1 LQQSGDWQVV
11 RPGGHLRWVVCAMLF
26 FATTKNYMDRQVL
39 GILAVQLQSRIG
51 WTEAQYGYIISAFQ
65 AAYAVGMLFAGWF
78 MDRGGTRLGYALMML
93 VWSLASAAH
102 ALVSSVLGFGIC
114 RVLLGLGE
122 GGNFPA
128 AIKTTA
134 EWFPHKERSLATG
147 ILNAGAN
154 VGAIAAAL
162 LVPWIDVR
170 YGWRA
175 VFLFTGVLGLLWLLW
190 WWTGYRAPERQPRL
204 SQQEYAY
211 IRAGQA
217 ADDVE
222 STEPAPAW
230 RRLLAQRQMWGYAT
244 AKFLTDPVWWFY
256 LYWLP
261 KLFASRYHV
270 NLTHLGAPLIAI
282 YLVSDVG
289 SVAGGWLPACL
300 LRWGVRPARARLGSM
315 LLAACCVLPVLF
327 AADMLHEWAAVAVL
341 SVAAAGHQAWSAN
354 LYTTAPDMFP
364 SAAVGSVTGLGG
376 AAGALGG
383 VLMAT
388 AAGQVLQW
396 TGSYVPLFVYAGTAY
411 LIALGLLALTTRGL
425 QRVPE
430 QALISAGKVARK

>member
-1 LQQSGDWQVV
+1 
-11 RPGGHLRWVVCAMLF
+11 MLF

-39 GILAVQLQSRIG
+39 GILAVQLQARIG
-51 WTEAQYGYIISAFQ
+51 WSEVQYGYIIGAFQ

-78 MDRGGTRLGYALMML
+78 MDRVGTRIGYALMML

-114 RVLLGLGE
+114 RALLGLGE

-154 VGAIAAAL
+154 VGAITAAL

-175 VFLFTGVLGLLWLLW
+175 VFLFTGALGLLWLGW

-217 ADDVE
+217 VDDVE

-230 RRLLAQRQMWGYAT
+230 RRLLAQRQMWGYAA

-256 LYWLP
+256 LY
-261 KLFASRYHV
+261 
-270 NLTHLGAPLIAI
+270 
-282 YLVSDVG
+282 
-289 SVAGGWLPACL
+289 
-300 LRWGVRPARARLGSM
+300 
-315 LLAACCVLPVLF
+315 
-327 AADMLHEWAAVAVL
+327 
-341 SVAAAGHQAWSAN
+341 
-354 LYTTAPDMFP
+354 
-364 SAAVGSVTGLGG
+364 
-376 AAGALGG
+376 
-383 VLMAT
+383 
-388 AAGQVLQW
+388 
-396 TGSYVPLFVYAGTAY
+396 
-411 LIALGLLALTTRGL
+411 
-425 QRVPE
+425 
-430 QALISAGKVARK
+430 